1 MNIMFHNPSTLFL
14 KGIGEVKDATGETV
28 TLLNHALPRTVA
40 QGMGSYHSPIIYE
53 EFHSLYEEIP
63 SLGICPDG
71 GGL

>member
-28 TLLNHALPRTVA
+28 TLLNHALPRT
-40 QGMGSYHSPIIYE
+40 IIDE